1 MSQKRL
7 SMRKIEEI
15 LRLKF
20 EKGLTHR
27 EIARSCGV
35 SAATVSDYVLRAR
48 LAGLRWPL
56 PGGMNQEELEERLF
70 PACAKQTGREIA

>member
-7 SMRKIEEI
+7 SMRKIEEK

-20 EKGLTHR
+20 QKGLTHL
-27 EIARSCGV
+27 EIARSCAV

-48 LAGLRWPL
+48 LAGLS
-56 PGGMNQEELEERLF
+56 
-70 PACAKQTGREIA
+70 